1 MQYQSDHPKLSRY
14 DSHALA
20 VAKARN
26 LYLLTTDGPL
36 RKVARQEG
44 VDVMET
50 LGLLDLLLEERI
62 IEQDMYVNIMQRI
75 QRANGGKIRLPT
87 SEIDARIK
95 GTSDS

>member
-1 MQYQSDHPKLSRY
+1 
-14 DSHALA
+14 
-20 VAKARN
+20 
-26 LYLLTTDGPL
+26 
-36 RKVARQEG
+36 
-44 VDVMET
+44 MET